1 MSHTSPS
8 SVITRRFSRGRRTV
22 AALFGAAALAS
33 LGIVTAPS
41 AGAAEL
47 PGGIAWDHVYSGP
60 GVKVYVEEHGDVIS
74 VCDTSANGHAAWV
87 AVDNVS
93 DNISGY
99 KLVVS
104 TGNGSCATHKASQGG
119 RYDLGEYSTIGM
131 SYEGQGGLGSTYSA
145 WFNDH

>member
-1 MSHTSPS
+1 MPHPS
-8 SVITRRFSRGRRTV
+8 APSTTTRRFPRGRHIV

-33 LGIVTAPS
+33 LGVVTAPS
-41 AGAAEL
+41 AGAATL
-47 PGGIAWDHVYSGP
+47 PSGIAWDHIYSGP
-60 GVKVYVEEHGDVIS
+60 GVKVYVKEHGDMIS

-99 KLVVS
+99 KLSVT
-104 TGNGSCATHKASQGG
+104 TGKGTCATRQATQGG
-119 RYDLGEYSTIGM
+119 RYDLAEYSTIGM

-145 WFNDH
+145 WSNDH

>member
-1 MSHTSPS
+1 MSYASANSTA
-8 SVITRRFSRGRRTV
+8 TRRSSRGRRTV
-22 AALFGAAALAS
+22 GALFGAVALAS
-33 LGIVTAPS
+33 LGVVNAPS
-41 AGAAEL
+41 AGAAQL

-60 GVKVYVEEHGDVIS
+60 GVKVYVEEHGDMIS

-99 KLVVS
+99 KLTVS
-104 TGNGSCATHKASQGG
+104 TGNGSCATRQATQGG
-119 RYDLGEYSTIGM
+119 RYDLAEYSTIGM